1 MFKLIKIVG
10 SGVNVPEPVKA
21 AIPASNYIPAG
32 TPIFFES
39 GGLITTADDENPA
52 THITLSDTQPD
63 GSIMVF
69 EITPNMLFETVLEGD
84 PNNLGIGSKV
94 ALSCDSEGI
103 SRAVAPSPQGRLTVH
118 DVSITKFDG
127 DKIIVKF

>member
-10 SGVNVPEPVKA
+10 SGVNVPEPIKA
-21 AIPASNYIPAG
+21 PIPVSNYVPAG
-32 TPIFFES
+32 TPIFFEND
-39 GGLITTADDENPA
+39 GLITTADDENPA
-52 THITLSDTQPD
+52 THMTLSDTQPD
-63 GSIMVF
+63 GTIMVF

-84 PNNLGIGSKV
+84 PKNLGIGSKV
-94 ALSCDSEGI
+94 ELSCDMEGTP
-103 SRAVAPSPQGRLTVH
+103 RTVTPKVQGRLTVH